1 MFARGSGSAEEAIM
15 QDETVLEEETDLEPD
30 EFGIEPEAD
39 DPSYNADLDDVHG
52 SHDLADGAR

>member
-15 QDETVLEEETDLEPD
+15 QDETVLEETDLEPD

>member
-15 QDETVLEEETDLEPD
+15 QDETVLEETDLEPD

-52 SHDLADGAR
+52 SHDLADVAR